1 MNRLASF
8 FLLIVLLG
16 GCKKKEQTPE
26 PDLTV
31 GMEGTFNM
39 VQVYLNRGT
48 NREVTYNPAD
58 SVQTANITIKKLANS
73 KVEVKT
79 LLQRRNG
86 QTVLNSTFEG
96 TLSVDSG
103 LATRINITGTDQAN
117 NGYFHQE
124 ANSLLLD
131 LNSTGSGNSRIIA
144 QKK

>member
-1 MNRLASF
+1 MNRLASV
-8 FLLIVLLG
+8 FLLVVLLG
-16 GCKKKEQTPE
+16 GCKKQEQTPD

-48 NREVTYNPAD
+48 NQQVTYSPAD
-58 SVQTANITIKKLANS
+58 SAQTASITIKKLANS

-86 QTVLNSTFEG
+86 QMIINSTFEG

-103 LATRINITGTDQAN
+103 LSTRINITGADQAN
-117 NGYFHQE
+117 NGYYHQE

-131 LNSTGSGNSRIIA
+131 LNGAGSGNSRIIA